1 MKANV
6 SMKGLLSL
14 IDSFSLSAHNKRWL
28 GERLIEEAKKEE
40 ARTSLSA
47 SKFYGVWSDA
57 DFPELS
63 ADKMSEEIKASRKF
77 NDRIKA
83 ML

>member
-1 MKANV
+1 MKADV

>member
-1 MKANV
+1 MKADV

-40 ARTSLSA
+40 ARN
-47 SKFYGVWSDA
+47 FMGYG
-57 DFPELS
+57 
-63 ADKMSEEIKASRKF
+63 
-77 NDRIKA
+77 A
-83 ML
+83 MLISLN

>member
-6 SMKGLLSL
+6 SMKGILSL
-14 IDSFSLSAHNKRWL
+14 IDSLSLSAHNKRWL
-28 GERLIEEAKKEE
+28 GEKLIEEAKEEE

-47 SKFYGVWSDA
+47 SKFYGAWSDA

-77 NDRIKA
+77 NDRI
-83 ML
+83 MLI

>member
-28 GERLIEEAKKEE
+28 GERLIE
-40 ARTSLSA
+40 
-47 SKFYGVWSDA
+47 
-57 DFPELS
+57 
-63 ADKMSEEIKASRKF
+63 
-77 NDRIKA
+77 
-83 ML
+83 